1 MHRGDSS
8 PEYGP
13 KHAMLK
19 QNEELIMWN
28 VAVTWG
34 PVLPMISFTGRIFK
48 VLAETIKSPY
58 GNKLITACYISTAW
72 GGRFEPFY
80 GNDK

>member
-8 PEYGP
+8 PEDGP

-19 QNEELIMWN
+19 QNKELIMWN

-48 VLAETIKSPY
+48 VLA
-58 GNKLITACYISTAW
+58 
-72 GGRFEPFY
+72 
-80 GNDK
+80 